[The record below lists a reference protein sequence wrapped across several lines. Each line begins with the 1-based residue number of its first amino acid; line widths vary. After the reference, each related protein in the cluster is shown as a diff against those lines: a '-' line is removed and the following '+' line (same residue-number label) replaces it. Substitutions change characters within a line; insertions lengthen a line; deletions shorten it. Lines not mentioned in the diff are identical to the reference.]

1 MFRTH
6 LFGVP
11 SVIVYSASVHKYVLH
26 NEDIFKAEWPTIEL
40 MGRTSMVAVHGK
52 AHTRVRSFVT
62 NAINRPDALNR
73 IAALVQP
80 RMVIALRSWAQMGK
94 INARFETQKVFIYI
108 LIYIKLIHHFSVC
121 NVLETKSINFNI
133 L

>member
-1 MFRTH
+1 M
-6 LFGVP
+6 
-11 SVIVYSASVHKYVLH
+11 A
-26 NEDIFKAEWPTIEL
+26 
-40 MGRTSMVAVHGK
+40 AVHGK

-108 LIYIKLIHHFSVC
+108 LIYIKLIIILVSAIK
-121 NVLETKSINFNI
+121 VLESKSINFNI
-133 L
+133 H

>member
-1 MFRTH
+1 
-6 LFGVP
+6 
-11 SVIVYSASVHKYVLH
+11 
-26 NEDIFKAEWPTIEL
+26 
-40 MGRTSMVAVHGK
+40 MVAVHGK

-108 LIYIKLIHHFSVC
+108 LIYIKLIIILVSAIK
-121 NVLETKSINFNI
+121 VLESKSINFNI
-133 L
+133 H

>member
-1 MFRTH
+1 M
-6 LFGVP
+6 
-11 SVIVYSASVHKYVLH
+11 A
-26 NEDIFKAEWPTIEL
+26 
-40 MGRTSMVAVHGK
+40 AVHGK

-94 INARFETQKVFIYI
+94 INARFETQKVFNFFFNRQN
-108 LIYIKLIHHFSVC
+108 L
-121 NVLETKSINFNI
+121 LEKHTSIQEVRE
-133 L
+133 